1 MRLSNELKR
10 ALELLNRLVDI
21 SELGFKVDVLR
32 VDADDTDNF
41 NPNDGCVRQIQSSQ
55 SGKWTERAF
64 PHPVAGGGI
73 PSTAKK
79 F

>member
-1 MRLSNELKR
+1 M
-10 ALELLNRLVDI
+10 DI

-32 VDADDTDNF
+32 VDADDSNA
-41 NPNDGCVRQIQSSQ
+41 NDGCVRRIQSPQ
-55 SGKWTERAF
+55 SGKWTERAV
-64 PHPVAGGGI
+64 PHPIAGGGI